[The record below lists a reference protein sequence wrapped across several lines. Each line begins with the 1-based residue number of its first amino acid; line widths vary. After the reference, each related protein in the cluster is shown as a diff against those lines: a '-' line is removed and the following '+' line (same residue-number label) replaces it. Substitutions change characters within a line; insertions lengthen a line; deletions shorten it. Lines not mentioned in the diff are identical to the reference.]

1 MEGRYECVLHDR
13 GQFRRFH
20 HLDYDGLQDSWYFD
34 PDLWSYFEVLGGLK
48 EMGYIGI
55 DSLWY
60 HDPKDDN
67 MLVNLRDNLGT
78 KRMKNIAAIFDKVH
92 LYVVHSL
99 SDPIIEEYPSLEYF
113 KLGPN
118 EVVINCKN
126 RHRFGFGID
135 KDCDGDGVVDNGLDM
150 DKEPNI
156 EEPNIGQSNID
167 SSGVCTSREKEKE
180 SSWDKAKEFGGPSSG
195 INIEKDGIGE
205 RIDDEE
211 LVGER
216 DDIES
221 EEDSALDIDF
231 NDSEEDIVST
241 TPKLFPIV

>member
-1 MEGRYECVLHDR
+1 M
-13 GQFRRFH
+13 
-20 HLDYDGLQDSWYFD
+20 
-34 PDLWSYFEVLGGLK
+34 
-48 EMGYIGI
+48 
-55 DSLWY
+55 
-60 HDPKDDN
+60 
-67 MLVNLRDNLGT
+67 
-78 KRMKNIAAIFDKVH
+78 
-92 LYVVHSL
+92 
-99 SDPIIEEYPSLEYF
+99 
-113 KLGPN
+113 
-118 EVVINCKN
+118 VINCKN